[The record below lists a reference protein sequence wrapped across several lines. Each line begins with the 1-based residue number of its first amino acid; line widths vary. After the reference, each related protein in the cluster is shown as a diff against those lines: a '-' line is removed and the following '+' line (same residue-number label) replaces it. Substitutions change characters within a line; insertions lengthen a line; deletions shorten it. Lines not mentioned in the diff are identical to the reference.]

1 MPKADCVRVTV
12 QSDSDLMCA
21 EFYRQTGRLC
31 ITRNGMLVRE
41 WFPPQSW
48 FTIASVAGARD
59 WGTRPSK
66 DELEAVLEEQMS
78 LLRVA

>member
-1 MPKADCVRVTV
+1 
-12 QSDSDLMCA
+12 
-21 EFYRQTGRLC
+21 
-31 ITRNGMLVRE
+31 MLVRE